1 MDMTS
6 SASTVATASSRGD
19 SVRRTAF
26 LIGRTQVLALLV
38 LVAYAF
44 PLQAAG
50 VTLLNLGKRF
60 SMKSGHAERWAAP
73 DFDDSSWKTVE
84 LKDVPALNDSV
95 WLRKRVDTTMLERQP
110 GRPLGLYF
118 AAIASHEI
126 WWDGERIGSGG
137 VVGRTADT
145 EVPGPIEAHY
155 QIPDRLAAP
164 GVHLL
169 AVRTSAF
176 HRHFQPKRGYWA
188 ILVGDYDRIAAL
200 NQRGALIALM
210 ALSGIILTGAFGLA
224 MFATRRDRIYLLLG
238 TLCVSAAAL
247 LMAEKWRPLFG
258 YSYDVHIVRLLIIA
272 ILSWVVGLH
281 VVALTAARFPI
292 RHGAR
297 LFLVTGLVAAAGPFF
312 VPGWDT
318 KAVFIFFVCFG
329 VSLFLSVGAARRRLA
344 GSLLSVAGLSIALL
358 ALGAQPLRFVDDGVY
373 FALNFLFICL
383 LCAHALQVRADEE
396 KRAAA
401 LLKTARLELES
412 TKRHMQPHF
421 LMNTLTALSEWI
433 EEDPRTA
440 IEMIDALADEV
451 RALRRMSAQ
460 RLVTL
465 GQELRLCRS
474 HLTTMSLR
482 KDVTYELQTE
492 GIEEQRLVPPTV
504 FHTLVENAVTHG
516 PASER
521 AVLLRLA
528 AAQNGDY
535 VQYTFE
541 SPLEG
546 TDRRNFKPGDGTRY
560 IEARLSEVWGDA
572 WSMRQAPVGS
582 MWQVQIEV
590 PA

>member
-1 MDMTS
+1 M
-6 SASTVATASSRGD
+6 AVW
-19 SVRRTAF
+19 
-26 LIGRTQVLALLV
+26 IGGAQVLALLL
-38 LVAYAF
+38 LVAVAA

-50 VTLLNLGKRF
+50 TTLLNLGKRF
-60 SMKSGHAERWAAP
+60 LMKSGHAERWSAV
-73 DFDDSSWKTVE
+73 DFDDSGWETVE
-84 LKDVPALNDSV
+84 LKDVPALDDSV

-126 WWDGERIGSGG
+126 WWDGERIGRGG
-137 VVGRTADT
+137 VVGRTA
-145 EVPGPIEAHY
+145 ESEIPGPIEAHY

-176 HRHFQPKRGYWA
+176 HRHFQPRRGYWA
-188 ILVGDYDRIAAL
+188 ILVGDYDTVAAYQRGSLAAL
-200 NQRGALIALM
+200 L

-224 MFATRRDRIYLLLG
+224 MFATRRDRTYLLLG
-238 TLCVSAAAL
+238 TLCVCAAAL
-247 LMAEKWRPLFG
+247 LIAEKWRPLFG
-258 YSYDVHIVRLLIIA
+258 YTYDVHIVRLLIIA
-272 ILSWVVGLH
+272 VLSWVVGLH
-281 VVALTAARFPI
+281 VVALTAARFPV
-292 RHGAR
+292 RNGGR
-297 LFLVTGLVAAAGPFF
+297 VFLVTGAAAAVGPFL

-318 KAVFIFFVCFG
+318 KAVFIFMVCFG
-329 VSLFLSVGAARRRLA
+329 VSLIWSLRAARRKLP
-344 GSLLSVAGLSIALL
+344 GSVLSVAGLSVALF

-383 LCAHALQVRADEE
+383 LCAHALQVRSDEQ
-396 KRAAA
+396 KRTAA
-401 LLKTARLELES
+401 LLKSARLELES

-460 RLVTL
+460 LLVPVD
-465 GQELRLCRS
+465 QEVRLCRS

-482 KDVTYELQTE
+482 KDVAYALQTE
-492 GIEEQRLVPPTV
+492 GIEAHRLVPPTV

-516 PASER
+516 SSSQGD
-521 AVLLRLA
+521 VLLRLTA
-528 AAQNGDY
+528 ARKGEH

-541 SPLEG
+541 SPLEPKAAAG
-546 TDRRNFKPGDGTRY
+546 FQPGDGTRY
-560 IEARLSEVWGDA
+560 IEARLSEVWGDD
-572 WSMRQAPVGS
+572 WSLRQAPVGS
-582 MWQVQIEV
+582 TWQVQIEV